1 MEQINK
7 RYSVVKK
14 NLYHIGSSKKQ
25 SGDKKPSKISGPKQ
39 LEQYTAVADYE
50 AQEKG
55 EASLQAGMT
64 VEVVEKSESGKS
76 FHIAFYLCV
85 YGKGYCRGQWKLLI
99 IGAVC
104 FIKKDFN

>member
-14 NLYHIGSSKKQ
+14 TLYHIGSSKKQ

-76 FHIAFYLCV
+76 CHIASYLCV
-85 YGKGYCRGQWKLLI
+85 YGKGYCRG
-99 IGAVC
+99 
-104 FIKKDFN
+104 